1 MLARVLVAGGASDLV
16 LDLVLVAGVV
26 DFGAECAATT
36 LHCLLFFQLKVLV
49 LVLCIG
55 GALVGFSVGLKTA
68 RPICCSANLSDCTI
82 DRVRRWAVS
91 VPCILGTEWVIIGIV
106 VCTLGTDGV
115 VQTGV
120 ANNLAMAG
128 CWWIACSV
136 SSTSCRI
143 SSAPM
148 GLVMSLIVLAQSA
161 ITFMT
166 LSAWVMVGLVMFL

>member
-1 MLARVLVAGGASDLV
+1 MGRLLWFRILCWWQGWLILELNAQPPLCVALR
-16 LDLVLVAGVV
+16 L
-26 DFGAECAATT
+26 
-36 LHCLLFFQLKVLV
+36 FQLKVLV
-49 LVLCIG
+49 LVLCFG

-68 RPICCSANLSDCTI
+68 CLICCLANLSDCAI

-91 VPCILGTEWVIIGIV
+91 APCTLGSEWVIVGIV

-115 VQTGV
+115 VRTGV

-128 CWWIACSV
+128 CCWMACSV

-143 SSAPM
+143 SSAPL

-166 LSAWVMVGLVMFL
+166 LSAWAWVMVGLVMFL